1 MCSSDL
7 PNTLEFQGFHLVD
20 GNYQAIQPTEQGWL
34 WSQQLELFLGIFG
47 NKLRFF
53 TAKGDLLP
61 SSEELVEQERQR
73 AEQERQRAELA
84 EQEIARLKD
93 QLRTQGLEPEAR

>member
-1 MCSSDL
+1 M
-7 PNTLEFQGFHLVD
+7 EFEGFHLVD
-20 GNYQAIQPTEQGWL
+20 GNYQVLQPTEQGWL

-53 TAKGDLLP
+53 TARGDLLP
-61 SSEELVEQERQR
+61 SPEELV
-73 AEQERQRAELA
+73 EQERQRAELA

-93 QLRTQGLEPEAR
+93 RLRTQGLEP